1 MAESMLS
8 GILMGTAA
16 GAVGTAGLN
25 IATYLDMTIRGR
37 PSSGVPAQT
46 AGKIA
51 AAAGVSLAP
60 GASGGQ
66 ERQQQ
71 IDNRRSGLG
80 SLLGYVAGLGVGAAY
95 GAIRPEL
102 GNLPVPVTGLALA
115 CAVMAAGDLPAVLT
129 GSTNP
134 REWGLSGWLVDA
146 VPHLVYGMLTA
157 IAFEAFTAGPL
168 GRRSVDSAEYLSAAM
183 RHSSARLRR

>member
-25 IATYLDMTIRGR
+25 ITTYLDMSIRGR
-37 PSSGVPAQT
+37 PSSGVPART
-46 AGKIA
+46 AAKIA
-51 AAAGVSLAP
+51 AGAGLRLAP

-66 ERQQQ
+66 ERQH
-71 IDNRRSGLG
+71 IEHRRSALG
-80 SLLGYVAGLGVGAAY
+80 ALLGYVTGLGVGAAY

-115 CAVMAAGDLPAVLT
+115 GAAMAAGDLPAVLT

-134 REWGLSGWLVDA
+134 REWGLSGWLADA
-146 VPHLVYGMLTA
+146 VPHLVYGILTA
-157 IAFEAFTAGPL
+157 VAFEAFTAGPL
-168 GRRSVDSAEYLSAAM
+168 GRRSVDRAEYLSAAM